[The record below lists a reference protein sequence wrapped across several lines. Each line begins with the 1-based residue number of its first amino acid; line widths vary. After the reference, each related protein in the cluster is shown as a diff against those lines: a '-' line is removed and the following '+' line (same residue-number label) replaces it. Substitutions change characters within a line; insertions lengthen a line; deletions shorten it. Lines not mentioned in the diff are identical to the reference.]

1 MYDDMVSSND
11 SSSRFLVQKNQQ
23 ALLVYCS
30 SSSSNMIRIN
40 HFDDNYKNAVVIGCI
55 CTQMDYKKMCS

>member
-1 MYDDMVSSND
+1 MYDDMVSSNN

-23 ALLVYCS
+23 ALLVHS
-30 SSSSNMIRIN
+30 SISNMIRIN
-40 HFDDNYKNAVVIGCI
+40 HFDDNYKNAVVVIGCI

>member
-11 SSSRFLVQKNQQ
+11 SSSSRFLVQKNQQ
-23 ALLVYCS
+23 ALLVYS
-30 SSSSNMIRIN
+30 SSSYMIRIN